1 MYDRDLV
8 ESGAFRRIAR
18 AIHGSQAGVSF
29 VEIEFTRGHEFETQV
44 SRRHNAEFE
53 SQFPPRAKNLSRL
66 APGRRPLATSTG
78 TDHGRPWL
86 NPVPNNGKLPLIVY
100 RGPIRAAG
108 AADPAALFEVTAV
121 RLTEGTISA

>member
-53 SQFPPRAKNLSRL
+53 SQFPPRAKNLNPLPRQ
-66 APGRRPLATSTG
+66 ARARPS
-78 TDHGRPWL
+78 
-86 NPVPNNGKLPLIVY
+86 
-100 RGPIRAAG
+100 
-108 AADPAALFEVTAV
+108 PA
-121 RLTEGTISA
+121 RYIHRY